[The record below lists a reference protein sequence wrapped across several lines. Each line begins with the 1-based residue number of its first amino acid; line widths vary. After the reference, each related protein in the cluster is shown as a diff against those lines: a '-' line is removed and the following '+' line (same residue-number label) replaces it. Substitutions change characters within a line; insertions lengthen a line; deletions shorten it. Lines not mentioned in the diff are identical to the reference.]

1 MLRGYLALP
10 LICAAHL
17 LSASTP
23 ASTPLPANSTANAVQ
38 LDTSGNVYLA
48 GFFLA
53 NPSDANAHAFVAKLS
68 PDASQ
73 MIWWT
78 PLAGSKDDRAQAL
91 ALGPGNSVYVTGKTQ
106 SADFP
111 TTLGAYDPAGATAG
125 NTFAAKLD
133 ANGVVVYASYIPA
146 TSGQAIVVDPAGDAF
161 ITGYLNSGDSFK
173 ATPG

>member
-23 ASTPLPANSTANAVQ
+23 ASTPLPANTIANAVR
-38 LDTSGNVYLA
+38 LDASGNLYLA
-48 GFFLA
+48 GFFFA
-53 NPSDANAHAFVAKLS
+53 NPSDASAHAFVAKLS

-73 MIWWT
+73 ILWWT

-111 TTLGAYDPAGATAG
+111 TTPGAFDPAGATAG
-125 NTFAAKLD
+125 NTFAARLD
-133 ANGVVVYASYIPA
+133 P
-146 TSGQAIVVDPAGDAF
+146 SG
-161 ITGYLNSGDSFK
+161 
-173 ATPG
+173 